1 MPVSISTRRPARMH
15 PDVLAA
21 YPVLSE
27 ERLSREQA
35 LRLAALPGRDVL
47 DLVSLAHKVQTQF
60 APDTHAC
67 TIVNAKSGACA
78 EDCKFCA
85 QSSYHTAR
93 IETYPLITREAILA
107 AAAQAQANGVRAFG
121 IVTSGT
127 GYARVTPEFQQILD
141 AIAVIHEQLPDLG
154 VCASLGILS
163 EETVSAL
170 ALAGL
175 DHYNL
180 NLQVEPRRYGELV
193 SATHSVEARIHTLRL
208 LRAVGIRTCAGGIIG
223 LGETMADRVE
233 LALTLRDLEVDVI
246 PLNVLIPLPGTAL
259 ESQPLVPVSEIAKT
273 FALFRLIHP
282 SRIIKF
288 AAGRETKM
296 KDFQGLLMLAGA
308 NGLLTGGYLT
318 TRGRDTAE
326 DNTFLNELE
335 GFK

>member
-1 MPVSISTRRPARMH
+1 MPVSLSTQRPAPVH

-21 YPVLSE
+21 YPALSGQL
-27 ERLSREQA
+27 LSREQA
-35 LRLAALPGRDVL
+35 LRLAALPGQDVL
-47 DLVSLAHKVQTQF
+47 DLVSLAHKVRTQF

-67 TIVNAKSGACA
+67 TIVNAKSGACS

-85 QSSYHTAR
+85 QSSYHTAQ

-127 GYARVTPEFQQILD
+127 GYARVCPEFQRILD
-141 AIAVIHEQLPDLG
+141 AIAAIHDQWPDLG
-154 VCASLGILS
+154 VCASLGNLS
-163 EETVSAL
+163 AETVSAL
-170 ALAGL
+170 AQANL

-180 NLQVEPRRYGELV
+180 NLQVAPRRYGELV
-193 SATHSVEARIHTLRL
+193 STTHSVETRIHTLRL
-208 LRAVGIRTCAGGIIG
+208 LRAANIRTCAGGIIG

-233 LALTLRDLEVDVI
+233 LALALRDLKVDVI
-246 PLNVLIPLPGTAL
+246 PLNVLIPIPGTAL
-259 ESQPLVPVSEIAKT
+259 ESRPGVSVSEIAKT

-282 SRIIKF
+282 HKIIKF

-318 TRGRDTAE
+318 TRGRDTSE
-326 DNTFLNELE
+326 DQALLEELKS
-335 GFK
+335 FK